1 MTSFRRHASFVRT
14 IGALI
19 ALSGLAACSQGPSQ
33 NAKQDTARYLAHAHG
48 NYTPPGPP
56 EDPWGPYIRSA
67 STRFDMPES
76 WVRAVMRQESGGR
89 MYMNGKL
96 ITSSA
101 GAMGLMQV
109 MPGTYGEL
117 RERYDLGDD
126 PFHPRDN
133 ILAGV
138 AYMREMYDIYGS
150 PGFLAAYNAGPG
162 RLDDYLTNNR
172 GLPDETRKYVAMIG
186 PNLAGNAPRVRSPA
200 EQYAMNELPLNIP
213 PGPRYGRG
221 AVQLAS
227 ASSNIA
233 PSATYAAATLGSG
246 RIPPRSQVVE
256 VAQLPTPP
264 RTVAPVQQ
272 PQQFAMVLPP
282 AAPQPAPTPAAIPA
296 PVPAPQARG
305 GLGFISSANAAEA
318 SPMRRS
324 TAGPGQWAVQVGAF
338 ANQNQAQS
346 ALSTARDQA
355 RAELA
360 PGRVQV
366 GSVKQARGLL
376 WRARVTGLSRETAVQ
391 ACEKLSRGRGNCI
404 VLSPD
409 AQS

>member
-1 MTSFRRHASFVRT
+1 MSSFRRHASLVRT

-76 WVRAVMRQESGGR
+76 WVRAIIRQESGGR

-186 PNLAGNAPRVRSPA
+186 PNLAGDAPRVRSPA

-227 ASSNIA
+227 ASPNFASSVS
-233 PSATYAAATLGSG
+233 PSTTYAATLGSG
-246 RIPPRSQVVE
+246 RVPPRSQVVE

-264 RTVAPVQQ
+264 RTAAPIQ
-272 PQQFAMVLPP
+272 PQQFAMVMPPSPPPQP
-282 AAPQPAPTPAAIPA
+282 AAPA
-296 PVPAPQARG
+296 PAPQARG
-305 GLGFISSANAAEA
+305 GLGLISSANAAEA

-324 TAGPGQWAVQVGAF
+324 TAGPGQWAVQVGAY
-338 ANQNQAQS
+338 ANQNQAQT

-355 RAELA
+355 RSELA
-360 PGRVQV
+360 LGRVQV
-366 GSVKQARGLL
+366 GSVKQPHGVL

-391 ACEKLSRGRGNCI
+391 ACEKLSRGRTGCI

>member
-1 MTSFRRHASFVRT
+1 MSSFRRHASLVRT

-76 WVRAVMRQESGGR
+76 WVRAIIRQESGGR

-186 PNLAGNAPRVRSPA
+186 PNLAGDAPRVRSPA

-227 ASSNIA
+227 ASPNFASSVS
-233 PSATYAAATLGSG
+233 PSTTYAATLGSG
-246 RIPPRSQVVE
+246 RVPPRSQVVE

-264 RTVAPVQQ
+264 RTAAPIQ
-272 PQQFAMVLPP
+272 PQQFAMVMPP
-282 AAPQPAPTPAAIPA
+282 SPPPQPAA

-305 GLGFISSANAAEA
+305 GLGLISSANAAEA

-324 TAGPGQWAVQVGAF
+324 TAGPGQWAVQVGAY
-338 ANQNQAQS
+338 ANQNQAQT

-366 GSVKQARGLL
+366 GSVKQPHGVL

-391 ACEKLSRGRGNCI
+391 ACEKLSRGRTGCI

>member
-1 MTSFRRHASFVRT
+1 MSSFRRHASFVRT

-19 ALSGLAACSQGPSQ
+19 ALSALAACSQGPTHT
-33 NAKQDTARYLAHAHG
+33 AKQDTARYLAHAQG

-67 STRFDMPES
+67 ATRFDMPEA

-138 AYMREMYDIYGS
+138 GYMREMYDIYGS

-172 GLPDETRKYVAMIG
+172 GLPDETRRYVAKIG
-186 PNLAGNAPRVRSPA
+186 PNLASDAPRVRSPA
-200 EQYAMNELPLNIP
+200 EQFAMNALPLDIP

-227 ASSNIA
+227 ASPTFA
-233 PSATYAAATLGSG
+233 PSASYAASTPGSG
-246 RIPPRSQVVE
+246 RVAPRSQVVE

-264 RTVAPVQQ
+264 RTAAPVQQ
-272 PQQFAMVLPP
+272 QQIAMAL
-282 AAPQPAPTPAAIPA
+282 PAPPPQSA

-305 GLGFISSANAAEA
+305 GFGGLISSANAAEA

-324 TAGPGQWAVQVGAF
+324 TSGPGQWAVQVGAF

-391 ACEKLSRGRGNCI
+391 ACEKLARGRSNCI

>member
-1 MTSFRRHASFVRT
+1 MSSFRRHASLVRT

-76 WVRAVMRQESGGR
+76 WVRAIIRQESGGR

-162 RLDDYLTNNR
+162 RLDDYLTNTR

-186 PNLAGNAPRVRSPA
+186 PNLAGDAPRVRSPA

-227 ASSNIA
+227 ASPNFASSVS
-233 PSATYAAATLGSG
+233 PSTTYAATLGSG
-246 RIPPRSQVVE
+246 RVPPRSQVVE

-264 RTVAPVQQ
+264 RTAAPIQ
-272 PQQFAMVLPP
+272 PQQFAMVMPPSPPPQP
-282 AAPQPAPTPAAIPA
+282 AAPA
-296 PVPAPQARG
+296 PAPQARG
-305 GLGFISSANAAEA
+305 GLGLISSANAAEA

-324 TAGPGQWAVQVGAF
+324 TAGPGQWAVQVGAY
-338 ANQNQAQS
+338 ANQNQAQT

-355 RAELA
+355 RSELA
-360 PGRVQV
+360 LGRVQV
-366 GSVKQARGLL
+366 GSVKQPHGVL

-391 ACEKLSRGRGNCI
+391 ACEKLSRGRTGCI